1 MFLSHANSLPA
12 GEPISACPDDA
23 ASACQFRKSAIIL
36 PHQIV
41 VSALAKDDA
50 RRRAAEALISR
61 RYQAQFG
68 ISIEVDYPLLLTL
81 AKRSGEVLAAVG
93 LRCASDGPLFL
104 EQYLDRPIEL
114 ELARHGLGTPRRE
127 RIVELGSLAS
137 VSNSAS
143 LYLVAAMAAYME
155 AARYGVATVTGTRRL
170 RRLFSLF
177 DFNITNLATARQ
189 VRLADQRA
197 DWGSYYH
204 DDPWVLA
211 GAVRQCFE
219 AAILR
224 AGPLST
230 PARRA
235 VLDEIVAQIGK
246 RI

>member
-1 MFLSHANSLPA
+1 MFHSHANSLA
-12 GEPISACPDDA
+12 TGEILSVCRGDA
-23 ASACQFRKSAIIL
+23 VSACQFGESAKIL
-36 PHQIV
+36 PHKIV
-41 VSALAKDDA
+41 VSVLTRNDDK
-50 RRRAAEALISR
+50 RGAAEALINR

-93 LRCASDGPLFL
+93 LRCAADGPLFL
-104 EQYLDRPIEL
+104 EQYLERPIEL
-114 ELARHGLGTPRRE
+114 ELERHGFGAHRRE
-127 RIVELGSLAS
+127 KIVELGSLAS

-143 LYLVAAMAAYME
+143 LFLVAAMAAYME
-155 AARYGVATVTGTRRL
+155 SGRYGVAAVTGTRRL

-177 DFNITNLATARQ
+177 DFKITALAAARQ
-189 VRLADQRA
+189 EKLADQRT
-197 DWGSYYH
+197 DWGSYYR

-224 AGPLST
+224 AGSLCT

-235 VLDEIVAQIGK
+235 VLDEIVAQVGE
-246 RI
+246 RN

>member
-1 MFLSHANSLPA
+1 MFLSHTNSLPT
-12 GEPISACPDDA
+12 GETLSVCRGDA
-23 ASACQFRKSAIIL
+23 ASACQLGKSAIIL

-41 VSALAKDDA
+41 VSALAKDDDK
-50 RRRAAEALISR
+50 RRAAEALINR

-68 ISIEVDYPLLLTL
+68 IGIEVDYPLLLTL

-93 LRCASDGPLFL
+93 LRCAADGPLFL

-114 ELARHGLGTPRRE
+114 ELARHGLGTHRRE
-127 RIVELGSLAS
+127 KIVELGSLAS

-155 AARYGVATVTGTRRL
+155 ARRYRVATVTGTRRL

-177 DFNITNLATARQ
+177 DFKIKTLAAARQ
-189 VRLADQRA
+189 ERLADQRT
-197 DWGSYYH
+197 DWGSYYN

-211 GAVRQCFE
+211 GTVRQCFE

-224 AGPLST
+224 AESLST

-235 VLDEIVAQIGK
+235 VLDEIVAQVGE